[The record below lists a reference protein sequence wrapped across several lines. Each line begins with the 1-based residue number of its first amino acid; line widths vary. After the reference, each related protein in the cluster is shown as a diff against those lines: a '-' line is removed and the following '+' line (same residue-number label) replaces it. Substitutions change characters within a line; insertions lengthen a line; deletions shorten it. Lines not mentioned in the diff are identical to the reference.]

1 VPTQHYSAR
10 LECEATGPTLWAH
23 SALVRQEAQRCGSA
37 TVVRC
42 RWVGEQVKGADAEP
56 TVKLRELLSRMDGSE
71 PFDSMIY
78 HKELQPSAW
87 KSMAEYFEVGAPAF
101 ANRRPA
107 RRMCRSIRHC
117 VPLHAKSG
125 AGFCRRCQR
134 YCRR

>member
-1 VPTQHYSAR
+1 MSGR
-10 LECEATGPTLWAH
+10 RRSG
-23 SALVRQEAQRCGSA
+23 A

-42 RWVGEQVKGADAEP
+42 RWAGEQVKGADAEP
-56 TVKLRELLSRMDGSE
+56 TVKLSELLSRMDGSV

-78 HKELQPSAW
+78 QKELQPSAW
-87 KSMAEYFEVGAPAF
+87 KSMAEYFEVRQRLRIAGAPIV
-101 ANRRPA
+101 P
-107 RRMCRSIRHC
+107 IRHC